1 MCGVGS
7 ARCAGEPC
15 LAAVFASTHLDGCA
29 RPVKSSGGDHPL
41 VALRHVCCSVA
52 GVVVAGAAAMSSL
65 VSALSALV
73 ACGCSRV
80 DMGLG
85 RTGVVWFA
93 VVLDRGW
100 RQHVALGSSA
110 GWLVPLVWLGGSGC
124 DSADVGLVALRLG
137 EASSYPPS
145 CPTSC

>member
-1 MCGVGS
+1 MKMGDHRLLFGWRAVSGRGACRAGPFFGRSSSDAACAGVVVVVGRAHPLVCGVGS
-7 ARCAGEPC
+7 ARCAGQPC

-29 RPVKSSGGDHPL
+29 RPDKSSGGDHPL
-41 VALRHVCCSVA
+41 VGLRHVCCSVA

-85 RTGVVWFA
+85 RTGA
-93 VVLDRGW
+93 V
-100 RQHVALGSSA
+100 
-110 GWLVPLVWLGGSGC
+110 
-124 DSADVGLVALRLG
+124 
-137 EASSYPPS
+137 
-145 CPTSC
+145 